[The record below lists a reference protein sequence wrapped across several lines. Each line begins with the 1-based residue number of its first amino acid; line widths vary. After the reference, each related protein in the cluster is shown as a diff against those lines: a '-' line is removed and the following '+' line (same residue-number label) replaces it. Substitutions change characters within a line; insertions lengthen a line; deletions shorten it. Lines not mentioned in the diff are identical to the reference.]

1 MKKKES
7 VESRDERNT
16 QERKM
21 RRRTKIDRGKTL
33 NRTVDTVDARGLNE
47 DATFDS
53 MAGPGRM

>member
-1 MKKKES
+1 